1 MPATFLRR
9 TKALK
14 KKGQVAI
21 DCEKTK
27 VHNHLPR
34 NYVLGNKKALFSTMR
49 KYYEC
54 CKQDVFERLPLT
66 FHVQN
71 GLEDPEYFKFLQYY
85 YKKAKLCK
93 KNQDSKLAQKV
104 RNIWIIKPGEFT
116 NRGNGITVCQT
127 LDEIKAILKNI
138 KRLENGSLRTYIVQE
153 YIDRPFLYYR
163 RKFDIRHYML
173 ITCVNGHTKGY
184 WYEHGYIRTTSYE
197 YSVRNSFSSIHLT
210 NDAVQKQLPDYGKYE
225 KANKVSYEEF

>member
-54 CKQDVFERLPLT
+54 CKQDVFERLLLT

-71 GLEDPEYFKFLQYY
+71 GLEDPSISNSCSTTTRRQSS
-85 YKKAKLCK
+85 AK

-138 KRLENGSLRTYIVQE
+138 KRLENGSLRPI
-153 YIDRPFLYYR
+153 
-163 RKFDIRHYML
+163 
-173 ITCVNGHTKGY
+173 
-184 WYEHGYIRTTSYE
+184 
-197 YSVRNSFSSIHLT
+197 
-210 NDAVQKQLPDYGKYE
+210 
-225 KANKVSYEEF
+225 